1 MASTGDERPV
11 KRARQACEPCRRKK
25 TRCSG
30 ERPICSYCE
39 RLGQQCVY
47 ATGDSGEEEVGFARQ
62 IGYRMSKIED
72 KLEDLMDCI
81 GRRSAPPRA
90 PSPTAPAPNLQP
102 YPISFQDASLA
113 GTPSAHESDISAVQ
127 LYLTYCNAQPLLLFN
142 ERTSATSLET
152 RDPEIL
158 FAVQALGMRFGG
170 GGLTG
175 GNVIRAGLNIRL
187 ASYFMENLRICSP
200 ESLKNLE
207 TERDER
213 KLCLAAVIMLQN
225 ILGFSQRPSQDEG
238 ASLHGEFGWGPSSLP
253 HRSQTSMIRGSGD
266 ARVDRGI
273 GVTNLQVSEVWA
285 VACNYAESHVGVDA
299 PPPWSPY
306 SDYSIITY
314 RHTDFD
320 SRIPLRYRLHASRFQ
335 DHSPVEL
342 HQRRDYWAAFLF
354 LQMVYH
360 AIPCLLNH
368 PFLLSMRLRNFRRT
382 MPQSFLRNSFEQLT
396 LHSGWILHFLDLI
409 EMKGFEV
416 SDPTLAHCVA
426 IVATIYLQHSFV
438 EDPAF
443 NQKAQLGF
451 DKCLRFLQAMG
462 LRWPHIDRQ
471 VRQLQQLRDSISA
484 GARMSDTDT
493 PSASNHNRKWSVNLQ
508 LLWKILVYSHAS
520 RTSNPSN
527 DIFGPGLAKDSIEY
541 SRTSSANDMPDPD
554 FALIGSAGISGHKAV
569 APELVTYPPEQIES
583 PMHVLGS
590 GQTPS
595 SDLYGSVVDPSL
607 GVAGGDTLFLQLQDY
622 GRAFEDWLSLNPT

>member
-170 GGLTG
+170 GGLTGEHTQLQIRQKTDRACQLVMARLAGGAVELSTIQVLCLLSILDFTG

-342 HQRRDYWAAFLF
+342 HQRRDYWAAFSLF
-354 LQMVYH
+354 TNG
-360 AIPCLLNH
+360 IPCHSLSSEP
-368 PFLLSMRLRNFRRT
+368 PFPS
-382 MPQSFLRNSFEQLT
+382 
-396 LHSGWILHFLDLI
+396 IY
-409 EMKGFEV
+409 
-416 SDPTLAHCVA
+416 A
-426 IVATIYLQHSFV
+426 I
-438 EDPAF
+438 
-443 NQKAQLGF
+443 K
-451 DKCLRFLQAMG
+451 
-462 LRWPHIDRQ
+462 
-471 VRQLQQLRDSISA
+471 
-484 GARMSDTDT
+484 
-493 PSASNHNRKWSVNLQ
+493 
-508 LLWKILVYSHAS
+508 
-520 RTSNPSN
+520 
-527 DIFGPGLAKDSIEY
+527 
-541 SRTSSANDMPDPD
+541 
-554 FALIGSAGISGHKAV
+554 
-569 APELVTYPPEQIES
+569 EL
-583 PMHVLGS
+583 
-590 GQTPS
+590 
-595 SDLYGSVVDPSL
+595 
-607 GVAGGDTLFLQLQDY
+607 
-622 GRAFEDWLSLNPT
+622 